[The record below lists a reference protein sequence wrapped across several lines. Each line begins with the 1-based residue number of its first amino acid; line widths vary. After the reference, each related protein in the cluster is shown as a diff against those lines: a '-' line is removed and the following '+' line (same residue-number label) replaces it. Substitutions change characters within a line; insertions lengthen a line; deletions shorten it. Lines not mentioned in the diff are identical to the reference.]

1 MMELQHQR
9 LMALAGQLQLE
20 SLTAKQLWVYE
31 NELKPMSVEKCGFQG
46 TCERP
51 AFPGKYC
58 DRHEQESGS

>member
-1 MMELQHQR
+1 MPRMRGVYRQIKAQ
-9 LMALAGQLQLE
+9 GLE
-20 SLTAKQLWVYE
+20 SLSAKQRWTYE

-58 DRHEQESGS
+58 DMHEQKFGS